1 MSNKISTY
9 LRETQTEMK
18 RVTWPSRA
26 ETMRFTA
33 LVVSVSVG
41 VALFLGALDFGFVR
55 LLEVFIF

>member
-9 LRETQTEMK
+9 FRETQTEMK
-18 RVTWPSRA
+18 RVTWPSRV

>member
-9 LRETQTEMK
+9 FRETQTEMK